1 MEKRGLRM
9 EESGDLSSPSSIIR
23 PPSSSSRSL
32 AWLIGIIVIGALA
45 IVLMTLAT
53 RWGIGTSKDSV
64 RYIKTARQ
72 MLGRETQ
79 GWTPEALA
87 ESSHFPPLYPAV
99 LAAAALPARC
109 DPLVA
114 ARWVS
119 VGLFAANALL
129 AGWIVRRAGGGGA
142 MSASPAEASTAA
154 WPSLAVAFLMAMS
167 PSMVLVHATALSEPL
182 FILLS
187 LGTFGALAEHLRAPR
202 WSWVVV

>member
-79 GWTPEALA
+79 TWTAESLA
-87 ESSHFPPLYPAV
+87 ESSHFPPLYPAL
-99 LAAAALPARC
+99 LAAASLPGW

-114 ARWVS
+114 ARWVA
-119 VGLFAANALL
+119 VALFAANALL
-129 AGWIVRRAGGGGA
+129 AGVIARRAGCG
-142 MSASPAEASTAA
+142 TL
-154 WPSLAVAFLMAMS
+154 PSLTVALLMTFS
-167 PSMVLVHATALSEPL
+167 PSMMLVHATALSEPL
-182 FILLS
+182 LIALS
-187 LGTFGALAEHLRAPR
+187 LAVIGTLSAYLRQGRTRYAAAAGLLAGV
-202 WSWVVV
+202 S